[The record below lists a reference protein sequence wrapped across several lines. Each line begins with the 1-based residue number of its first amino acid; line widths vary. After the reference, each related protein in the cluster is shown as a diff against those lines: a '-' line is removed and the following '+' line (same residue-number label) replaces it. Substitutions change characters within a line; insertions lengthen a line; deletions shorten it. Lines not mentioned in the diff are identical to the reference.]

1 MWSTDGVPFDGRP
14 FAVAGR
20 RQLECRFG
28 PMHAKKS
35 LAQVLAIRFCST
47 SGEKSYMYSVERI
60 ATTQFTLIS
69 DDCSKL
75 TVYVHMYVRVC
86 VCCVCMCVHVKGF
99 CMLACNT
106 CCCRVTVHL
115 TTLTLD
121 AVGVWCRRHASLAV
135 RQKFS
140 SRKLCTFLHFG

>member
-1 MWSTDGVPFDGRP
+1 MWSTDGVPFDGSP

-75 TVYVHMYVRVC
+75 TVYVHKYVRVC
-86 VCCVCMCVHVKGF
+86 LCVCVFVHVCSCKRLLHVGMQY
-99 CMLACNT
+99 ML
-106 CCCRVTVHL
+106 L
-115 TTLTLD
+115 
-121 AVGVWCRRHASLAV
+121 
-135 RQKFS
+135 
-140 SRKLCTFLHFG
+140 